1 MACQFDKRPYLQ
13 YLFTIY
19 KGFIYPSIY
28 WLLLLIVL
36 LINNYIWKYLGMQ
49 PWKEDPFCWNDAAKF
64 YTLYLRYSTAQ
75 INQPSVSFSVFKK
88 TTLTSGD
95 NK

>member
-1 MACQFDKRPYLQ
+1 
-13 YLFTIY
+13 
-19 KGFIYPSIY
+19 
-28 WLLLLIVL
+28 
-36 LINNYIWKYLGMQ
+36 MQ
-49 PWKEDPFCWNDAAKF
+49 PWKEDLFCWNDATKF